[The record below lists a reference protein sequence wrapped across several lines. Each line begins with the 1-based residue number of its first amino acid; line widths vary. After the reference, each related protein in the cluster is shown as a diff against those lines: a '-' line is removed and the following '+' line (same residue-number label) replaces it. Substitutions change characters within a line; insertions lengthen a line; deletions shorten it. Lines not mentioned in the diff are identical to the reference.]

1 LSTSQTQH
9 RNAVIVLVLC
19 NVLWSTAGLGT
30 RYLEHANGF
39 EITFWRSL
47 ACTLFMLA
55 HYWWIWSP
63 SSHTSPS
70 RWGAP
75 WHAIK
80 AGGWLTLACGFMWCG
95 MFVCFL
101 VALTLTSVANTLLTM
116 AIAPLLASVLTWLVL
131 RERIYALTWLAIAAA
146 GFGMFWMLRDSLFAN
161 GPGASANN
169 SLGMLV
175 ALGVP
180 ICSALNLII
189 MKFGVPPRRKVAV
202 DFSSAVLIGGIL
214 SCVIMLAAAFPLK
227 ANAHDIVILSLLG
240 IFQLGLPC
248 LLMVRVTRHLA
259 AQETALL
266 SLLEVLF
273 GPLWVWLAFS
283 EQPTNATLQGGLI
296 ILCALIANELW
307 LKAPKAPKT
316 PNIQA

>member
-1 LSTSQTQH
+1 LSSSLTQH

-30 RYLEHANGF
+30 RYLQQANGF

-47 ACTLFMLA
+47 ACTVFMLA
-55 HYWWIWSP
+55 HYWWSWEASSP
-63 SSHTSPS
+63 TGPS

-75 WHAIK
+75 WRAIR

-116 AIAPLLASVLTWLVL
+116 AIAPLLASILTWLVL
-131 RERIYALTWLAIAAA
+131 RERINALTWLAIAAA
-146 GFGMFWMLRDSLFAN
+146 GFGMFWMLRDSLFARGPSASGHNN
-161 GPGASANN
+161 G
-169 SLGMLV
+169 LGMLV

-180 ICSALNLII
+180 ICSAVNLII
-189 MKFGVPPRRKVAV
+189 MKFGVPPRRQVAV
-202 DFSSAVLIGGIL
+202 DFSSAVLIGAIL
-214 SCVIMLAAAFPLK
+214 SSTIMLASAFPLK
-227 ANAHDIVILSLLG
+227 ANAHDIAILSLLG
-240 IFQLGLPC
+240 VFQLGLPC
-248 LLMVRVTRHLA
+248 LLMVQVTRHLA

-283 EQPTNATLQGGLI
+283 ERPSNATLQGGLI

-307 LKAPKAPKT
+307 LKAPKA
-316 PNIQA
+316 NV